1 MRVLNLFS
9 DCNTGGIEVLY
20 KSIIKSNEIDNRI
33 CCLFGE
39 GILYNE
45 IKKYNS
51 NKIFSLKKF
60 NKDLDEIVNE
70 IVKYCKKEK
79 IDIIV
84 VHHEGI
90 RCNLVYIKLH
100 KKLKNVKF
108 ARYFHSSYDK
118 YYLGDDKNL
127 LKKIVA
133 KYYLKKMIKYSD
145 LLIFISKFVESSF
158 LNKFKIN
165 NEKCRV
171 VYNGIGNEFY
181 KDVNKF
187 ERKDKNKIAFVGRL
201 TKVKG
206 VDVLIDA
213 FNIIKQKGID
223 STLTIVGDEEEKNE
237 LIEKVSNYDLG
248 NNVIFTGRQSNVIQ
262 YLDNADIFVYPSIW
276 EEGFGISVVEAMAR
290 GCIPITF
297 NKGGLPEIIK
307 NGKNGFIVNDV
318 TAESLA
324 DEILK
329 VINLNNKDE
338 IRKNAIETAKEF
350 SIDNTIE
357 NQKDIFKQ
365 LLDEKDIN

>member
-1 MRVLNLFS
+1 MRILNLFS

-20 KSIIKSNEIDNRI
+20 KNIVKSNEIDNRI
-33 CCLFGE
+33 CCMFGE

-45 IKKYNS
+45 IKKYS
-51 NKIFSLKKF
+51 NDKIFSLKKL
-60 NKDLDEIVNE
+60 NKNLNKIVNA
-70 IVKYCKKEK
+70 IVKYTKKEK

-84 VHHEGI
+84 VHHGGAK
-90 RCNLVYIKLH
+90 CNYIYIELK
-100 KKLKNVKF
+100 KKLKDVKF
-108 ARYFHSSYDK
+108 VRYFHSSYDK
-118 YYLGDDKNL
+118 YSFGNNKNFV
-127 LKKIVA
+127 KRMIA
-133 KYYLKKMIKYSD
+133 KYIMKKTIESSD

-181 KDVNKF
+181 KGVNKF
-187 ERKDKNKIAFVGRL
+187 ERKDKNKITFVGRL
-201 TKVKG
+201 TKAKG
-206 VDVLIDA
+206 VDMLIDA
-213 FNIIKQKGID
+213 FNIINRKEID
-223 STLTIVGDEEEKNE
+223 STLTIVGDGEEKQE
-237 LIEKVSNYDLG
+237 LIEKVSKYGLENK
-248 NNVIFTGRQSNVIQ
+248 VIFTGRQSNVIQ
-262 YLDNADIFVYPSIW
+262 YLDSADIFVYPSIC

-297 NKGGLPEIIK
+297 NKGGLPEIIE

-350 SIDNTIE
+350 SIDNTIKNLKKE
-357 NQKDIFKQ
+357 YNKLF
-365 LLDEKDIN
+365 

>member
-20 KSIIKSNEIDNRI
+20 KNIIESNEIDNRI

-39 GILYNE
+39 GILFNE
-45 IKKYNS
+45 IKKYHDD
-51 NKIFSLKKF
+51 KIFSLKKF
-60 NKDLDEIVNE
+60 NKNLNKIVNE
-70 IVKYCKKEK
+70 IEKYCKKEK

-84 VHHEGI
+84 IHHEGI
-90 RCNLVYIKLH
+90 RCNLVYIKLQ

-108 ARYFHSSYDK
+108 VRYFHSSYDK

-127 LKKIVA
+127 LEKIVA
-133 KYYLKKMIKYSD
+133 KYYMKKMMRYSD

-158 LNKFKIN
+158 VTKFRVD
-165 NEKCRV
+165 NEKCIV
-171 VYNGIGNEFY
+171 IYNGIGNEFY
-181 KDVNKF
+181 SKNV
-187 ERKDKNKIAFVGRL
+187 DKKRENKIAFVGRL

-206 VDVLIDA
+206 VDLLIDA
-213 FNIIKQKGID
+213 FNIVKQKGMD
-223 STLTIVGDEEEKNE
+223 VTLTIVGEGEEKQE
-237 LIEKVSNYDLG
+237 LIEKVCNYGLE
-248 NNVIFTGRQSNVIQ
+248 NNVIFTGRQSDVIQ
-262 YLDNADIFVYPSIW
+262 YLDNADIFVYPSIC

-307 NGKNGFIVNDV
+307 NEKNGFIVNDV

-324 DEILK
+324 DEIIK

-338 IRKNAIETAKEF
+338 IRKNAIETAKKF
-350 SIDNTIE
+350 NITNTIKE
-357 NQKDIFKQ
+357 IKSSYSE
-365 LLDEKDIN
+365 LLN

>member
-1 MRVLNLFS
+1 MRILNLFS

-20 KSIIKSNEIDNRI
+20 KNIVKSNEIDNRI
-33 CCLFGE
+33 CCMFGE

-45 IKKYNS
+45 IKKYN
-51 NKIFSLKKF
+51 NDKIFSLKKL
-60 NKDLDEIVNE
+60 NKNLNKIVNA
-70 IVKYCKKEK
+70 IVKYTKKEK

-84 VHHEGI
+84 VHHGGAK
-90 RCNLVYIKLH
+90 CNYIYIELK
-100 KKLKNVKF
+100 KKLKDVKF
-108 ARYFHSSYDK
+108 VRYFHSSYDK
-118 YYLGDDKNL
+118 YSFGNNKNFV
-127 LKKIVA
+127 KRMIA
-133 KYYLKKMIKYSD
+133 KYIMKKTIESSD

-165 NEKCRV
+165 NGKCRV

-187 ERKDKNKIAFVGRL
+187 ERKDKNKITFVGRL

-223 STLTIVGDEEEKNE
+223 STLTIVGDGEEKNE
-237 LIEKVSNYDLG
+237 LIEKVSNYGLG
-248 NNVIFTGRQSNVIQ
+248 NNVIFTGRQSDVIQ
-262 YLDNADIFVYPSIW
+262 YLDNADIFVYPSIC

-290 GCIPITF
+290 GCIPIVF

-307 NGKNGFIVNDV
+307 NEENGFIVNDV

-338 IRKNAIETAKEF
+338 IRKNVIETAKEF
-350 SIDNTIE
+350 SIDNTIKNLKKE
-357 NQKDIFKQ
+357 YNKLF
-365 LLDEKDIN
+365 